1 MLGAVVVFLGS
12 GFSGCISFSITEQE
26 AVERF
31 RARDLDPPVFVS
43 MKTNSGAIHF
53 ASVGEG
59 EDTVVFVHGSP
70 GSWSAFIRFMMD
82 MRTCGVRHG

>member
-31 RARDLDPPVFVS
+31 RARDLDPPVFVT
-43 MKTNSGAIHF
+43 MKTNPGAIHF
-53 ASVGEG
+53 A
-59 EDTVVFVHGSP
+59 
-70 GSWSAFIRFMMD
+70 
-82 MRTCGVRHG
+82 